1 MLCKYEM
8 KRFLFTSIAALLLIG
23 CNPMQPSEPSNLVY
37 IAPRVIEPLE
47 FVDLTVS
54 NFDEIKDI
62 KSLFSKKVSVKS
74 DHDYVFFRQDFD
86 DPESYIRTETVNQY
100 LDATHG
106 GAVASSRIDM
116 GNQFVFVKTAE
127 TLLFLKEAKPSKFSL
142 ITDDLLDLPASFL
155 PYTGSEERT
164 RHETDGDKGIVL
176 RDYYKQGRITKL
188 KKEPYGIR
196 FEIPDR
202 YEIFYTRL
210 ARGDFDH
217 DGYEDLLIFKWWGY
231 IHGNGFYFYTIK
243 LSQDKESARITDL
256 EPPLNE

>member
-1 MLCKYEM
+1 MLSKVFM
-8 KRFLFTSIAALLLIG
+8 KHLLLTTVATLLLIG
-23 CNPMQPSEPSNLVY
+23 CNPLQPPGPFNLVH
-37 IAPRVIEPLE
+37 IEPRVIEPLE

-54 NFDEIKDI
+54 NLDEVEDI
-62 KSLFSKKVSVKS
+62 KSLFSKKVSVES
-74 DHDYVFFRQDFD
+74 QHDYVFLRQDFD

-100 LDATHG
+100 LDVIHDG
-106 GAVASSRIDM
+106 GAGSSRIDM

-127 TLLFLKEAKPSKFSL
+127 TLLFLKEAKPSKLSL
-142 ITDDLLDLPASFL
+142 ITDDLLDLPVSFL

-164 RHETDGDKGIVL
+164 RHETDGDKGMVL
-176 RDYYKQGRITKL
+176 RDYYKQGKITKL

-217 DGYEDLLIFKWWGY
+217 DGYEDLLIFKWFGY

-243 LSQDKESARITDL
+243 LSQDKEIARITDL
-256 EPPLNE
+256 E

>member
-54 NFDEIKDI
+54 
-62 KSLFSKKVSVKS
+62 SLGDVRDVNNLFHEKLSMGGQDGHVFLRL
-74 DHDYVFFRQDFD
+74 DHDD
-86 DPESYIRTETVNQY
+86 DESYVPTETVNQY

-106 GAVASSRIDM
+106 GAAASSRIDM
-116 GNQFVFVKTAE
+116 GNQSVFVKTAE
-127 TLLFLKEAKPSKFSL
+127 TLLFLKEAKSSNLSL
-142 ITDDLLDLPASFL
+142 ITADLLDLPVSFL

-188 KKEPYGIR
+188 KKEPYGIK

-217 DGYEDLLIFKWWGY
+217 DGYEDLLIFKWLGY

-243 LSQDKESARITDL
+243 LSQDKESAPITDL